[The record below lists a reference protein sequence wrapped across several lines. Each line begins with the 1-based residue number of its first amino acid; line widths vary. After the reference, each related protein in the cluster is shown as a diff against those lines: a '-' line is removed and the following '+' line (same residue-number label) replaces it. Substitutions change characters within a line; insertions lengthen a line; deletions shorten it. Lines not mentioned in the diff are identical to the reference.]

1 MKQPLEQHLTETLEA
16 RAHAVRDVPDLGE
29 RVVTRG
35 RQVRRR
41 RRVYGGLAVVVAVAT
56 AVATPT
62 LLVDPDARRTPAPP
76 VTTPTSSPSPSPAA
90 EPLTGRQQVRRFLN
104 TAAVGP
110 GTEVP
115 FAALAAGRHVAV
127 GRHIY
132 VGDERFTLPYSGL
145 ITSVHRAD
153 GGYLVRRANTA
164 TATGRL
170 GLIGER
176 PYRDLAVGSV
186 GTVAVD
192 RSQGLA
198 AWSVFEGEGATR
210 RSRLTLVELP
220 GGTRVAEQVI
230 GPWWHM
236 VGFAEN
242 GLVIARYMDQARPSA
257 ALWDWETSTVTA
269 LGPDVER
276 WGTLDYSSAL
286 HTGGS
291 LLVHST
297 DGGRC
302 TSAVL
307 TTAPEV
313 PLWERCD
320 IDMVSAAVS
329 ADGSLVAVSE
339 ADGVEGDALHLLDG
353 ATGESL
359 QTWTLPSGSYE
370 PQVVWEDAQR
380 ILFTIGYTYQG
391 RPESMVIRCTVGA
404 SDCERVPTPEGEF
417 IDALGHP

>member
-1 MKQPLEQHLTETLEA
+1 
-16 RAHAVRDVPDLGE
+16 
-29 RVVTRG
+29 
-35 RQVRRR
+35 
-41 RRVYGGLAVVVAVAT
+41 
-56 AVATPT
+56 
-62 LLVDPDARRTPAPP
+62 
-76 VTTPTSSPSPSPAA
+76 
-90 EPLTGRQQVRRFLN
+90 VRRFLN

-115 FAALAAGRHVAV
+115 FAALAAGRHVDA

-132 VGDERFTLPYSGL
+132 VGDERFTLPYSGM
-145 ITSVHRAD
+145 ITSVHRVD
-153 GGYLVRRANTA
+153 GGYLVRPANTA
-164 TATGRL
+164 TTTGRI

-192 RSQGLA
+192 QNQGLA

-210 RSRLTLVELP
+210 RTRLTMVELP
-220 GGTRVAEQVI
+220 GGTPVAEQVI
-230 GPWWHM
+230 GPWWHV

-242 GLVIARYMDQARPSA
+242 GLVIARYVDQARPSS
-257 ALWDWETSTVTA
+257 ALWDWEKSTVTA
-269 LGPDVER
+269 LGPDVKR
-276 WGTLDYSSAL
+276 WGTFDYSSAL

-291 LLVHST
+291 LLVHGT

-320 IDMVSAAVS
+320 VDMVSAAVS
-329 ADGSLVAVSE
+329 PDGSLVAVSE
-339 ADGVEGDALHLLDG
+339 MDGVEGDALYLLDG

-391 RPESMVIRCTVGA
+391 RPASMLVRCTVGA
-404 SDCERVPTPEGEF
+404 SACERVPTPEGEF